1 MRLTVLGASPVR
13 PNPGGV
19 CTGYLVQ
26 SGSASLLVDCG
37 TGVLGQLLRHATL
50 PGLDAVFISHAH
62 PDHCLDLVNIR
73 QSLAYVPSER
83 RQQPLPVLASAAT
96 ISTLEALGEVFA
108 GPDGAYWDGYCRFL
122 EVSPNRAEHIGPWSL
137 DFAWT
142 RHYIPCLALGARTER
157 AHLVFGADGG
167 PDEVMARFAAGS
179 DLLILESTLLES
191 QAEAEGPERGHLS
204 GAEAGRLAER
214 AGARRLLLTHYFAE
228 LGPRVLAEA
237 RAAGGVPVDLARQGE
252 LHDI

>member
-1 MRLTVLGASPVR
+1 MRVRVLGASPVR

-26 SGSASLLVDCG
+26 SDAASLLIDCG
-37 TGVLGQLLRHATL
+37 TGVLGQLLLHATL

-83 RQQPLPVLASAAT
+83 RQQPLPVLASAET
-96 ISTLEALGEVFA
+96 IATLEALGKVFGGPEV
-108 GPDGAYWDGYCRFL
+108 DYWDGYCRFQ
-122 EVSPNRAEHIGPWSL
+122 EVSPARAERVGPWSL

-157 AHLVFGADGG
+157 ARLVFGADGG
-167 PDEVMARFAAGS
+167 PDEAMVRFAADS
-179 DLLILESTLLES
+179 DLLILESTLLEA

-204 GAEAGRLAER
+204 GAEAGRLAAR

-228 LGPRVLAEA
+228 LGPQVLVEA
-237 RAAGGVPVDLARQGE
+237 RAAGNVPVDLARQGA